1 MGYTLMAESKQALDW
16 AEVHRAVMPLRRRVE
31 LFPIPGEGGAG
42 DALGVSVP
50 QKNVNDLGW
59 EEITQIADVLQ
70 KQFGMEVVDLPSGV
84 RLGPD
89 TLEAVKT
96 KFLEEAP
103 SEE

>member
-1 MGYTLMAESKQALDW
+1 MGYTVMAESKGALDW

-31 LFPIPGEGGAG
+31 LFPIPGEGGMG
-42 DALGVSVP
+42 DALGLSVA

-59 EEITQIADVLQ
+59 EEITQMADVLG
-70 KQFGMEVVDLPSGV
+70 KKFGMEVIDLPSGT

-89 TLEAVKT
+89 TLEAVMKR
-96 KFLEEAP
+96 FLEEAP